1 MGNLLWADS
10 YLDYFILKNESVLF
24 VKAFNQKTAVCLLF
38 LFVFSSASNSKLA
51 PFICSDVKTEY
62 NKTAAISCIGS
73 KKITNVV
80 VKRCDN
86 CNEQNSCSE
95 SFINTWKGKDSSEKG
110 RIQLVLQHNVS
121 ELHIQE
127 VKATDQGGYKWYIYS
142 DAGEDD
148 GCITLEITA
157 PEIEPILTR
166 NGRKLACLSSIGHRE
181 RQIHW
186 FDGHETNL
194 TGSASLVSEEAEG
207 GLTSLTSTLHEKPTL
222 TASEYCCTVVY
233 DVHAKRSKTKCISAH
248 KAVADYLH
256 FTSNPDQEILKTMEA
271 QEIPKTMEEHIPII
285 LVLIVLVLCCFAAVL
300 YYRHRQRA
308 MARGSFADLL
318 RTLLPILRQYENVEE
333 KSLNQEV

>member
-1 MGNLLWADS
+1 M
-10 YLDYFILKNESVLF
+10 K
-24 VKAFNQKTAVCLLF
+24 KTAVCLLF
-38 LFVFSSASNSKLA
+38 LFVFSSASNSKLVT
-51 PFICSDVKTEY
+51 FICSDVKTEY

-73 KKITNVV
+73 EKITNVV
-80 VKRCDN
+80 VKRCEN
-86 CNEQNSCSE
+86 CNKQNSCLE

-127 VKATDQGGYKWYIYS
+127 VKATDQGGYNWYIYS

-186 FDGHETNL
+186 FDGHGTNL
-194 TGSASLVSEEAEG
+194 TGRASLVSEEAEG
-207 GLTSLTSTLHEKPTL
+207 GLTSLTSTLHEKPNL
-222 TASEYCCTVVY
+222 TASEYCCTVLY
-233 DVHAKRSKTKCISAH
+233 DVHTKKNKTKCISAH

-256 FTSNPDQEILKTMEA
+256 FTSTAD
-271 QEIPKTMEEHIPII
+271 QEIPKTMKEHIPII

-300 YYRHRQRA
+300 YYRHRHQA

-318 RTLLPILRQYENVEE
+318 RTLLPILRQHEKAEE
-333 KSLNQEV
+333 KALNQECDV

>member
-1 MGNLLWADS
+1 MPRVFCEAVARDQKYSKASPVTPPRGSVKDPTHAGGGGLLRSATSPAAPLSQLELWPEHDS
-10 YLDYFILKNESVLF
+10 S
-24 VKAFNQKTAVCLLF
+24 TAPLSQLE
-38 LFVFSSASNSKLA
+38 LWPEHDSSTAPLSQLELRLECGGPTTPAGAQQAPRPSSPELA
-51 PFICSDVKTEY
+51 TFTCSDVKTEY

-80 VKRCDN
+80 VKRCEN
-86 CNEQNSCSE
+86 CNKQNSCLE
-95 SFINTWKGKDSSEKG
+95 TFINTWTGKDSSEKG

-186 FDGHETNL
+186 FDGHGTNL

-222 TASEYCCTVVY
+222 TASEYCCTVLY
-233 DVHAKRSKTKCISAH
+233 DVHTKRNKTKCIRAH
-248 KAVADYLH
+248 KAVTDYLR
-256 FTSNPDQEILKTMEA
+256 FTSTPGIRYSRNTL
-271 QEIPKTMEEHIPII
+271 
-285 LVLIVLVLCCFAAVL
+285 
-300 YYRHRQRA
+300 
-308 MARGSFADLL
+308 ARS
-318 RTLLPILRQYENVEE
+318 TLPA
-333 KSLNQEV
+333 